1 MSYIGWCITAIL
13 SKWPKLVVPC
23 VRNLVPCPFDPNH
36 CCNWW
41 YGKVSFY
48 KMLTPAYFQASILVS
63 WRGGFSV
70 PERSAPSWDSPHSF
84 PCHFALCEPVARWHS
99 ARWVAARCL
108 WALEVHSCCSTS
120 RQKIYYIYIIN
131 YIFNRVGMTEEW
143 LLFKSLCGK
152 VRQNC
157 FFRKTNHKELG
168 SHQVATC
175 SQILKEQGSRC
186 SRCSRCSLLV
196 LPPILCLQLCLSV
209 GYRGTPKNWWW
220 IVGPVTSFSR
230 VLHVLN
236 NPQGPPMSS
245 FPMFIPFPEV

>member
-120 RQKIYYIYIIN
+120 RQKILYIYNKLHFQQGRDDRRMAPFQKSLWQSPTECFFGRTKIIKN
-131 YIFNRVGMTEEW
+131 LAPIRSQRAPKSSKNRVPGVPGVP
-143 LLFKSLCGK
+143 C
-152 VRQNC
+152 
-157 FFRKTNHKELG
+157 
-168 SHQVATC
+168 
-175 SQILKEQGSRC
+175 
-186 SRCSRCSLLV
+186 
-196 LPPILCLQLCLSV
+196 
-209 GYRGTPKNWWW
+209 
-220 IVGPVTSFSR
+220 
-230 VLHVLN
+230 
-236 NPQGPPMSS
+236 
-245 FPMFIPFPEV
+245 

>member
-1 MSYIGWCITAIL
+1 MHHRALKRLARVKSCVRACPTLDGALLLQYYQNDPNLWFPASEIL
-13 SKWPKLVVPC
+13 SRAHLIQIY
-23 VRNLVPCPFDPNH
+23 PNH

-120 RQKIYYIYIIN
+120 RQKN
-131 YIFNRVGMTEEW
+131 G
-143 LLFKSLCGK
+143 SCSK
-152 VRQNC
+152 VSC
-157 FFRKTNHKELG
+157 KVFRKTNYKQLG
-168 SHQVATC
+168 SHQVTTC
-175 SQILKEQGSRC
+175 SQILKEQG

-220 IVGPVTSFSR
+220 IVGHVTSFSR
-230 VLHVLN
+230 VPHVLN

-245 FPMFIPFPEV
+245 FPMFIPFPEA

>member
-120 RQKIYYIYIIN
+120 RQKN
-131 YIFNRVGMTEEW
+131 GSF
-143 LLFKSLCGK
+143 SK
-152 VRQNC
+152 VSC
-157 FFRKTNHKELG
+157 KVFRKTNYKQLG
-168 SHQVATC
+168 SHQVTTC
-175 SQILKEQGSRC
+175 SQILKEQG

-209 GYRGTPKNWWW
+209 GYSQKLMVNCWPCYIIFACPPCFKQPPRTPN
-220 IVGPVTSFSR
+220 VFFPHVHPFSR
-230 VLHVLN
+230 GLN
-236 NPQGPPMSS
+236 HFKSLYEI
-245 FPMFIPFPEV
+245 MFATKISICCYSYLNEHFHC